1 MSAEVWTILSV
12 GIALGGLVIGLGIF
26 LSLTIRSLR
35 DRMMCHFDQV
45 DRQFDRLERWFN
57 PTGLQFLATYE
68 CRAGVDTHVHPIVGS
83 LRETRR
89 QLDALA
95 DDHDALARELSQ
107 FRGEIRGRLDAR
119 VRHLATIFGEQG

>member
-1 MSAEVWTILSV
+1 MSAEIWTILSV
-12 GIALGGLVIGLGIF
+12 GTALGGLIIGLGVF
-26 LSLTIRSLR
+26 LSLTILSLR

-57 PTGLQFLATYE
+57 PTGLQFRTNYE
-68 CRAGVDTHVHPIVGS
+68 FRAGIGIHDHQIVGS

-89 QLDALA
+89 QLDALT
-95 DDHDALARELSQ
+95 DDHDALARDLFE

-119 VRHLATIFGEQG
+119 VRPLATTFGERE

>member
-12 GIALGGLVIGLGIF
+12 GTALGGLIIDLGIF

-45 DRQFDRLERWFN
+45 DRQFERLERWFN
-57 PTGLQFLATYE
+57 PTGLQSLATYE
-68 CRAGVDTHVHPIVGS
+68 RRAGIDTHVYPIVGS

-89 QLDALA
+89 QLDTLT
-95 DDHDALARELSQ
+95 DDHNALARELSQ

-119 VRHLATIFGEQG
+119 VHHMATTFGERE